1 MSRGH
6 YDNSRPEFSRYHDR
20 LKKEATPS
28 LKRHKGRK
36 RRLSLDERIEAVH
49 RVLVQ
54 KELQA
59 DVAKHF
65 RVTAPTIS
73 RLVSKMEKR
82 PALLSELLSKRDE
95 KLQER
100 W

>member
-1 MSRGH
+1 M
-6 YDNSRPEFSRYHDR
+6 
-20 LKKEATPS
+20 
-28 LKRHKGRK
+28 
-36 RRLSLDERIEAVH
+36 H